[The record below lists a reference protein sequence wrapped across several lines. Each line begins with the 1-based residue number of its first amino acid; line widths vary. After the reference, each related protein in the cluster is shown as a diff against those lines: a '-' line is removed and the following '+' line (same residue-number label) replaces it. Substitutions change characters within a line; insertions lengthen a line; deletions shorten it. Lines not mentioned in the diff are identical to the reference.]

1 MHSSRHLRDSSWRGL
16 PPQAHTGG
24 DEQGCMT
31 MPIPSWY
38 QEWGALWKLDVGG
51 REAQVH
57 GAHGRP
63 WAGAWWT
70 WRQLEKRTRST
81 SPRTTHHLGPS
92 PQAHR
97 ALRSWRWSSTKIQ
110 QNSTEE
116 ITAPIVV
123 DCIHGIHWLQAAA
136 IYPNSS
142 GVRFCVDSSSP
153 NARWL
158 TYCWQWEPPS
168 VGRRLSCWKS
178 THGWDLLSILR
189 GRLNRWHGRN
199 MLSLPYS
206 RNLQKARFRC
216 FHAKPLR
223 LGESTGPLPHAHSQS
238 HFSSLSGS
246 GK

>member
-1 MHSSRHLRDSSWRGL
+1 M
-16 PPQAHTGG
+16 
-24 DEQGCMT
+24 E
-31 MPIPSWY
+31 
-38 QEWGALWKLDVGG
+38 
-51 REAQVH
+51 
-57 GAHGRP
+57 
-63 WAGAWWT
+63 WWT
-70 WRQLEKRTRST
+70 WRQLEKRTRRT
-81 SPRTTHHLGPS
+81 SPRPTHHLGPS

-116 ITAPIVV
+116 ITAPTVV

-136 IYPNSS
+136 IYSNSS
-142 GVRFCVDSSSP
+142 GVRLCVDSSNP

-178 THGWDLLSILR
+178 THGWALSSIVQD
-189 GRLNRWHGRN
+189 GLNRWHGRN

-206 RNLQKARFRC
+206 RNLARC

>member
-142 GVRFCVDSSSP
+142 GVGFFEPQRPMVDVLLAMGTPLSWKKIVLLEINTWLGFVINP
-153 NARWL
+153 AGPFEQMAREKHVVL
-158 TYCWQWEPPS
+158 ALLKELAEGKIQMF
-168 VGRRLSCWKS
+168 SC
-178 THGWDLLSILR
+178 
-189 GRLNRWHGRN
+189 
-199 MLSLPYS
+199 
-206 RNLQKARFRC
+206 
-216 FHAKPLR
+216 KPLR